1 MLGHEGEAFAKTS
14 SNCSGEG
21 RASGWMQGRAARVVG
36 LCGMVFLALTGC
48 QQSRPSPVMEEDL
61 LACQQRPENH
71 SSQFCDRITRAY
83 RIYMGTAEPDS
94 DQNRPAQTSNNKS
107 RAAELAP
114 SKRRMQARRDEPP
127 QPSEQLGANPFQ
139 ARVATVYIGESFI
152 NEQFRQRLSNFELV
166 KDLHMQLDP
175 DSKRIFLE
183 GLLRVPEVEMRSI
196 NLDPQ
201 EGEFRFRAS
210 LRARATPEGYLILE
224 FPLNETYF
232 YPKRSQGLE
241 SDRVIVPVQLMPL
254 AIAGIRNY
262 LAALSGNFSG
272 FDRRTHTIRVVIQ
285 SYEKARAAT
294 NDPGERD
301 YWTNQIASY
310 NLQLQAIPIERRQL
324 EQMSKDLGPMVD
336 FLSAKDLNLNE
347 VLRANKNAFLL
358 HIRVSDLV
366 PYLRDVDLGGIRI
379 VRDKLDSPG
388 ETFLALDI
396 NAALGQIA
404 PATDSWRLR
413 RSREP
418 MPKPPSLVVRLHQ
431 AIFVSTAILE
441 AEKKTLSDKV
451 DNLDIQ
457 MHDDGLHVSGR
468 YRGMGLP
475 VPFDAFVNPVPVETD
490 VFEVRVKG
498 LEVAGLDVPF
508 LTGSVL
514 NLLRNLLD
522 HALEG
527 RCTFEDLQQTADHE
541 RALRVHVGINK
552 EEAPAPVV
560 PAFPTLRLKSVEVQ
574 EREFILRLGL

>member
-1 MLGHEGEAFAKTS
+1 
-14 SNCSGEG
+14 
-21 RASGWMQGRAARVVG
+21 
-36 LCGMVFLALTGC
+36 
-48 QQSRPSPVMEEDL
+48 MEEDL
-61 LACQQRPENH
+61 LACQRYPENH
-71 SSQFCDRITRAY
+71 SSQFCDRITQAY
-83 RIYMGTAEPDS
+83 RIYMGTAGSDS
-94 DQNRPAQTSNNKS
+94 DQNAPAPTTTNKS

-114 SKRRMQARRDEPP
+114 SERRVQSRDDEPP

-139 ARVATVYIGESFI
+139 ARVATVYIAESFI
-152 NEQFRQRLSNFELV
+152 NEQFRRRLSNFELV

-175 DSKRIFLE
+175 DSKRIFLG

-201 EGEFRFRAS
+201 QGEFRFRAS

-232 YPKRSQGLE
+232 YPKSSKGLE

-254 AIAGIRNY
+254 AVASIRNY
-262 LAALSGNFSG
+262 LAALSGDFSS

-301 YWTNQIASY
+301 YWSNQIASY
-310 NLQLQAIPIERRQL
+310 NLQLQAVPIERRQL
-324 EQMSKDLGPMVD
+324 ERMSKDLGPMVD
-336 FLSAKDLNLNE
+336 FLSAKDLDLNE
-347 VLRANKNAFLL
+347 VLRVNKNAFLL

-366 PYLRDVDLGGIRI
+366 PYLRDVDLGGVRL
-379 VRDKLDSPG
+379 VRDKVDRPG
-388 ETFLALDI
+388 ENFLALDM

-413 RSREP
+413 RSRAP

-431 AIFVSTAILE
+431 DLFVSTAILE
-441 AEKKTLSDKV
+441 AERKTIGDKV
-451 DNLDIQ
+451 NNLDIQ
-457 MHDDGLHVSGR
+457 MRDDGLHVSGR
-468 YRGMGLP
+468 YRGLGLP
-475 VPFDAFVNPVPVETD
+475 VPFDAFVDLVTAQTD

-522 HALEG
+522 HALDG
-527 RCTFEDLQQTADHE
+527 RCTFEDIQQTADHG
-541 RALRVHVGINK
+541 RALRVHVGMNK
-552 EEAPAPVV
+552 EGAPAPLV
-560 PAFPTLRLKSVEVQ
+560 PAFPTLHLKSIEVQ
-574 EREFILRLGL
+574 EREFVLRLGL

>member
-1 MLGHEGEAFAKTS
+1 MLGHEDEAFATTS
-14 SNCSGEG
+14 SNCSGEE
-21 RASGWMQGRAARVVG
+21 RASGWMQGRVARVVG

-48 QQSRPSPVMEEDL
+48 QQSRPAPLMEEDL

-94 DQNRPAQTSNNKS
+94 DQHRPAQTSNNKS
-107 RAAELAP
+107 RAAELTP

-127 QPSEQLGANPFQ
+127 EPSEQLGANPFQ
-139 ARVATVYIGESFI
+139 AQVATVYIGESFI
-152 NEQFRQRLSNFELV
+152 NEQFRQHLSNFELV

-232 YPKRSQGLE
+232 YPKRSQRLE

-254 AIAGIRNY
+254 AIASIRNY

-272 FDRRTHTIRVVIQ
+272 FDRRTHTIRAVIQ

-294 NDPGERD
+294 NDPGERE
-301 YWTNQIASY
+301 YWANQIASY
-310 NLQLQAIPIERRQL
+310 KLQLQAIPIERRQL
-324 EQMSKDLGPMVD
+324 EQMSKGLGPMVD

-366 PYLRDVDLGGIRI
+366 PYLRDVDLGGVRI
-379 VRDKLDSPG
+379 VRDKLDDPG

-457 MHDDGLHVSGR
+457 MRDDGLHVSGR
-468 YRGMGLP
+468 YRGVGLP
-475 VPFDAFVNPVPVETD
+475 VPFDAFVNLVPVETD

-527 RCTFEDLQQTADHE
+527 RSTFEDVQQTADHG

-552 EEAPAPVV
+552 EGAPAPVV
-560 PAFPTLRLKSVEVQ
+560 PAFPTLRLKNVEVQ